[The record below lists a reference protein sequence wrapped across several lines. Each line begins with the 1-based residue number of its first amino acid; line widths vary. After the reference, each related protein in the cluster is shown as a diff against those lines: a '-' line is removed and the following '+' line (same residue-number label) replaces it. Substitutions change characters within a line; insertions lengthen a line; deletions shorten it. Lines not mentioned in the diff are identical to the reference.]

1 MRGTGEAGSSP
12 CAAPTWLPSSWD
24 VSAGHPGQSGAEA
37 SERMG
42 IQLNMEFVQ
51 KLHQPSGYEIT
62 GTHSLSDLGL
72 IPKQVA
78 PRPLAP
84 HAAVTL
90 AVRSGD

>member
-1 MRGTGEAGSSP
+1 
-12 CAAPTWLPSSWD
+12 
-24 VSAGHPGQSGAEA
+24 
-37 SERMG
+37 MG